1 MTKSNQ
7 KQVLVVGGG
16 AAGMMA
22 AITAAERGAAVTL
35 LEANDRLGKKLRIT
49 GKGRCNLT
57 NACDRDTFF
66 ENIPTNPK
74 FLFAAYAAF
83 APEDTMAFFEGL
95 GLELKTERG
104 RRVFPASDK
113 AADVVSALETRM
125 RELGVSVLRAK
136 AKHIRIDAERA
147 SGVATDKG
155 DFFADSVILCTGGK
169 SYPLTGSDGS
179 GYAIAKE
186 VGHTIL
192 APTPSLVPL
201 TSPSK
206 VCREMQGLSLKNVTL
221 RLVENASG
229 KVVFEEFGE
238 MLFTHFGI
246 SGPLVLS
253 ASAHLPSGAK
263 NAYTV
268 HIDLKPALDEE
279 TLDARVRS
287 DFAKYQNKDF
297 CNALGDLLPEKMIL
311 PMIAT
316 VGIDPRKKV
325 NSVTREER
333 ERLVKTLKDFVVPI
347 SGTRP
352 IEEAIITRGGINV
365 KEINPKTMESKLLP
379 GLYFAG
385 EIIDVDAYTGGFN
398 LQIAFS
404 TSRLAGR
411 AAAEDK

>member
-1 MTKSNQ
+1 
-7 KQVLVVGGG
+7 
-16 AAGMMA
+16 MMA
-22 AITAAERGAAVTL
+22 AITAAEAGASVVL
-35 LEANDRLGKKLRIT
+35 LERNDRLGKKLRIT

-83 APEDTMAFFEGL
+83 PPEDTVSFFEGL

-113 AADVVSALETRM
+113 AADVVAALEKRL
-125 RELGVSVLRAK
+125 RELGVSILFTKVKSILTEEGRAV
-136 AKHIRIDAERA
+136 
-147 SGVATDKG
+147 GVATNKG
-155 DFFADSVILCTGGK
+155 DYSADAVILCTGGK

-179 GYAIAKE
+179 GYALAKE

-221 RLVENASG
+221 RLLENASE
-229 KVVFEEFGE
+229 KIVFEDFGE
-238 MLFTHFGI
+238 MLFTHFGL

-253 ASAHLPSGAK
+253 ASAHLKSGAK

-268 HIDLKPALDEE
+268 HLDLKPALDEE

-287 DFAKYQNKDF
+287 DFAKYQNRDF
-297 CNALGDLLPEKMIL
+297 CNSLGDLLPEKMIL
-311 PMIAT
+311 PMIET

-325 NSVTREER
+325 NSVTKEER
-333 ERLVKTLKDFVVPI
+333 ERLVRALKDFVIPI

-352 IEEAIITRGGINV
+352 IDEAIITRGGVNV

-379 GLYFAG
+379 GLFFAG

-404 TSRLAGR
+404 TARLAGN
-411 AAAEDK
+411 AAAEEL